1 VSGARLVFDLAGA
14 VAIVFAGIMVVHRN
28 PIKSLLA
35 VVVSFFAI
43 AVGFVMLSAPFLGAI
58 QVIVYAGA
66 ILVLFLF
73 VTMLLNLDTESA
85 SSDRRPFQRG
95 LALLGIV
102 VFAAILLS
110 AVRRSGSIVG
120 PSGEPPATGEIEP
133 LARALFSQA
142 ALPFEAVS
150 ILLLASLTGAYLLM
164 RREPPAKTGSA
175 ENRP

>member
-1 VSGARLVFDLAGA
+1 MTAPRLIFDIAGGI
-14 VAIVFAGIMVVHRN
+14 AILFAGVMVVHRN
-28 PIKSLLA
+28 PIKSLLS

-43 AVGFVMLSAPFLGAI
+43 AVGFVLLAAPFLAVI

-73 VTMLLNLDTESA
+73 VTMLLNLDTEERVR
-85 SSDRRPFQRG
+85 DGHFFQRAFSLIG
-95 LALLGIV
+95 IVAFAAFLLG
-102 VFAAILLS
+102 AI
-110 AVRRSGSIVG
+110 RKSGAIAGS
-120 PSGEPPATGEIEP
+120 SGLPPAAGEVAP

-164 RREPPAKTGSA
+164 RRGA
-175 ENRP
+175 R